1 MKGGRGAGGGG
12 SPGRAGVGRRGD
24 KKADAGKEIGRSD
37 LFPSP
42 RGRKRCEHT
51 FVSMSAPPPL
61 ITCVLLPRFELN
73 CAAGGRSELLG
84 TPVAIAPEPGSQRIG
99 AVSAAAE
106 AFGIDPGMR
115 LGEALSRCQQLTMI
129 PPDPAG
135 VADAFERMLIAL
147 ESIGAAV
154 EPLRPGVV
162 CFDARGLLR
171 LHGGAGSG
179 LGNRSG
185 LAGGSGLGGGS
196 GTNRGTSLGLGR
208 MATKQEVEGVLMAA
222 RRALAA
228 PARFGVAPTRFA
240 ALAAATRARVRH
252 PLIVTGGAREAKAFL
267 ASMPV
272 DLLRGDPQLTAL
284 VEAFERFG
292 VGTLGEL
299 AALPRSA
306 IADRFGP
313 PGLRA
318 HQLASGGDSPLRPR
332 DAGEFVRESLE
343 LPDASSGQQLERAL
357 GLLIDRLLARRE
369 RRGRTLRAVVLS
381 AVLVERGGT
390 WRQQVTFR
398 ESLSDPVRMRL
409 ALTPRLGLLPAP
421 AQALRLAVE
430 RFGPPTND
438 QRALLDEPAQTRA
451 ARLREAIRQVRA
463 VAGPDAALRVLMIDP
478 NSRFPERRSVLTPF
492 ER

>member
-1 MKGGRGAGGGG
+1 VRF
-12 SPGRAGVGRRGD
+12 R
-24 KKADAGKEIGRSD
+24 
-37 LFPSP
+37 
-42 RGRKRCEHT
+42 
-51 FVSMSAPPPL
+51 PPL
-61 ITCVLLPRFELN
+61 
-73 CAAGGRSELLG
+73 
-84 TPVAIAPEPGSQRIG
+84 
-99 AVSAAAE
+99 
-106 AFGIDPGMR
+106 R
-115 LGEALSRCQQLTMI
+115 LGEALARCQQLTLI

-154 EPLRPGVV
+154 EPLAPGLV
-162 CFDARGLLR
+162 CFDARGLVK
-171 LHGGAGSG
+171 LHGG
-179 LGNRSG
+179 LGRP
-185 LAGGSGLGGGS
+185 
-196 GTNRGTSLGLGR
+196 SLGWA
-208 MATKQEVEGVLMAA
+208 ATQQEVEGVLTAA

-252 PLIVTGGAREAKAFL
+252 PLIVTGGTREARAFL

-272 DLLRGDPQLTAL
+272 ELLRGDPELTAL
-284 VEAFERFG
+284 VEAFDRFG

-306 IADRFGP
+306 IADRFGG

-318 HQLASGGDSPLRPR
+318 HQLSSGYDTPLRPR

-438 QRALLDEPAQTRA
+438 QRALLDEPGQTRA

-478 NSRFPERRSVLTPF
+478 HSRFPERRSVLTPF